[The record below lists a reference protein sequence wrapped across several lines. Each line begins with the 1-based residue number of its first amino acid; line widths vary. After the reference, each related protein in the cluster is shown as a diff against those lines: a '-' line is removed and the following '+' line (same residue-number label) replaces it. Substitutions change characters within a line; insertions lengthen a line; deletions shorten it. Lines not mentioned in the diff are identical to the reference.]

1 MQSFYELGIRFRAAI
16 WQIVA
21 VAAILATLV
30 AETDLPLLYG
40 LAGFLVFLV
49 CVGAAPR
56 NLSLE
61 EERPATPRKRRSGAA
76 QVSLDL
82 IAEAYPDP
90 AVLLDS
96 AGHVLFYNAPARAAF
111 TSLREGGH
119 ISSVIR
125 NPAFL
130 DALSAVPERGRPIT
144 VSYSE
149 RVLPVGRRMAVTVAP
164 LSHKD
169 QPARYILVLLRDL
182 TESERINQ
190 MRSDFVANASHELRT
205 PLASLR
211 GFIETL
217 QLSAKD
223 DAGARERFLKV
234 MGEQAARMTRL
245 IDQLLSL
252 SRAEMNV
259 HVAPSNLIDLNHVID
274 HVRDATEPLAQE
286 HNVQLRL
293 QRFESD
299 ALVRGDH
306 DELVQV
312 LQNLV
317 TNALKYGSDNGVVR
331 IEGSY
336 KPAQGRGNGRYAIA
350 VIDEGKG
357 IPSDHLPRLTERFYR
372 VDVAYSRE
380 RGGTGLG
387 LAIVKHIMNRHRGEL
402 TISSKPGEG
411 STFTVLF
418 EAAEKPEDKAAPS
431 QAAE

>member
-1 MQSFYELGIRFRAAI
+1 MQSFYELGARLRAAI
-16 WQIVA
+16 WLIVA
-21 VAAILATLV
+21 VGAILGVLV

-49 CVGAAPR
+49 CVGVAPR

-61 EERPATPRKRRSGAA
+61 ERRDSPRKHQSGRGEI
-76 QVSLDL
+76 SLEL
-82 IAEAYPDP
+82 VAEAYPDP

-96 AGHVLFYNAPARAAF
+96 AGHVLFYNAPAGANFA
-111 TSLREGGH
+111 SLREGGH

-130 DALSAVPERGRPIT
+130 DALSAAPDRGRAIT
-144 VSYSE
+144 VSYTE

-164 LSHKD
+164 LSRPG
-169 QPARYILVLLRDL
+169 QSARYILVLIRDL

-190 MRSDFVANASHELRT
+190 MRSDFVANASHEMRT

-217 QLSAKD
+217 QFSAKD
-223 DAGARERFLKV
+223 DEGARERFLKV
-234 MGEQAARMTRL
+234 MAEQAARMTRL

-274 HVRDATEPLAQE
+274 HVRDVVDPLAQE
-286 HNVQLRL
+286 HKVDLRIR
-293 QRFESD
+293 RFDSP

-317 TNALKYGSDNGVVR
+317 TNALKYGSDNGTVR

-336 KPAQGRGNGRYAIA
+336 KPAQGRGNGRYAVA
-350 VIDEGKG
+350 VIDNGQG

-372 VDVAYSRE
+372 VDVASSRE

-418 EAAEKPEDKAAPS
+418 EAAEKPQEDAAPS

>member
-1 MQSFYELGIRFRAAI
+1 MNGFYELGARLRAAI
-16 WQIVA
+16 WLTVA

-30 AETDLPLLYG
+30 AETELPLLYG
-40 LAGFLVFLV
+40 LAGFLVFLA
-49 CVGAAPR
+49 CVVAAPR

-61 EERPATPRKRRSGAA
+61 IEERSSPRKRQSDRAEI
-76 QVSLDL
+76 SLDL
-82 IAEAYPDP
+82 VTEAYPDP

-96 AGHVLFYNAPARAAF
+96 AGHVLFYNGPARTTFA
-111 TSLREGGH
+111 SLREGGH

-130 DALSAVPERGRPIT
+130 DALSAAPDRDRPIT
-144 VSYSE
+144 VSYTE
-149 RVLPVGRRMAVTVAP
+149 RVLPVGRRMSVTVAP
-164 LSHKD
+164 LTHAG
-169 QPARYILVLLRDL
+169 QRARYILVLLRDL

-217 QLSAKD
+217 QFSAKD

-234 MGEQAARMTRL
+234 MAEQAARMTRL

-259 HVAPSNLIDLNHVID
+259 HVAPSNLIDLNDVID
-274 HVRDATEPLAQE
+274 HVRDATEPLAEE
-286 HNVQLRL
+286 HKAELRL
-293 QRFESD
+293 KRFESP

-317 TNALKYGSDNGVVR
+317 TNALKYGAEKGAVR
-331 IEGSY
+331 IEGAY
-336 KPAQGRGNGRYAIA
+336 RPAQGRGFGRYAIA

-402 TISSKPGEG
+402 TISSKPDEG
-411 STFTVLF
+411 SAFTVIF
-418 EAAEKPEDKAAPS
+418 EAVEKPQDSAAPS

>member
-1 MQSFYELGIRFRAAI
+1 MQSFYELGARLRAAL
-16 WQIVA
+16 WLIVA

-30 AETDLPLLYG
+30 VETDLPLLYG

-49 CVGAAPR
+49 CAGAAPR

-61 EERPATPRKRRSGAA
+61 DEPQTLPGKRSSENAEI
-76 QVSLDL
+76 SLNL
-82 IAEAYPDP
+82 VTEAYPDP
-90 AVLLDS
+90 AVMLDS
-96 AGHVLFYNAPARAAF
+96 AGHVLFYNAAAGAIF

-119 ISSVIR
+119 VSSVIR

-130 DALSAVPERGRPIT
+130 DALTAAPDRGRSIT
-144 VSYSE
+144 VSYTE

-164 LSHKD
+164 LSH
-169 QPARYILVLLRDL
+169 QGHRARYILVLLRDL

-234 MGEQAARMTRL
+234 MAEQAARMTRL

-274 HVRDATEPLAQE
+274 NVRDATEPLAQE
-286 HNVQLRL
+286 HGVKLQLK
-293 QRFESD
+293 RFAAP
-299 ALVRGDH
+299 ALVRGDL

-317 TNALKYGSDNGVVR
+317 TNALKYGADKGVVR
-331 IEGSY
+331 VEGNYRS
-336 KPAQGRGNGRYAIA
+336 AQGRGNGRYSIA

-387 LAIVKHIMNRHRGEL
+387 LAIVKHIVNRHRGEL

-411 STFTVLF
+411 STFTVVF
-418 EAAEKPEDKAAPS
+418 DAVEKPQEKPAPS

>member
-1 MQSFYELGIRFRAAI
+1 MHSFYELGARLRAAS
-16 WQIVA
+16 WLIVA
-21 VAAILATLV
+21 MAAIMLV
-30 AETDLPLLYG
+30 LVTETELPLLYG

-49 CVGAAPR
+49 CVAAAPR
-56 NLSLE
+56 EFALQGAP
-61 EERPATPRKRRSGAA
+61 PASPRSHKSGAA
-76 QVSLDL
+76 EIPVDL
-82 IAEAYPDP
+82 VTEAYPDP
-90 AVLLDS
+90 AVLLDG
-96 AGHVLFYNAPARAAF
+96 AGHVLFFNSHARASFA
-111 TSLREGGH
+111 TLREGGH

-130 DALSAVPERGRPIT
+130 DALSAAPGRGRPIT
-144 VSYSE
+144 VSYME
-149 RVLPVGRRMAVTVAP
+149 RILPVGRRMSVTVAP
-164 LSHKD
+164 LSHRG
-169 QPARYILVLLRDL
+169 QPARFILVLLRDL

-217 QLSAKD
+217 QFSAKD

-234 MGEQAARMTRL
+234 MAEQAARMTRL

-252 SRAEMNV
+252 SRVEMNV
-259 HVAPSNLIDLNHVID
+259 HVAPSNLIDLNNVID

-286 HNVQLRL
+286 HNVELRL
-293 QRFESD
+293 GRFDSP

-336 KPAQGRGNGRYAIA
+336 KPAQGRGRGRYAIA

-357 IPSDHLPRLTERFYR
+357 IPLDHLPRLTERFYR

-402 TISSKPGEG
+402 TIASKPGEG

-418 EAAEKPEDKAAPS
+418 DAVEKPEESTAPS
-431 QAAE
+431 HAAE